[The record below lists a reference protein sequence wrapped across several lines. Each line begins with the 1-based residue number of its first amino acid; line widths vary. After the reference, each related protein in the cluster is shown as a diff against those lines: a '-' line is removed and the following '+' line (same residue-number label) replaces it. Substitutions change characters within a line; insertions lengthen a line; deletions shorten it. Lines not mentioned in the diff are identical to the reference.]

1 MKLRTNLSVGTIT
14 VYGSQEC
21 PWTQKQLAYLDK
33 KGENYAFVDCDQH
46 TCPDFV
52 DAFPTS
58 NVDGKIVVGFKY
70 L

>member
-1 MKLRTNLSVGTIT
+1 MKLKTDLSAGTIT
-14 VYGSQEC
+14 VYGSREC
-21 PWTQKQLAYLDK
+21 PWTQKQLAYLDQM
-33 KGENYAFVDCDQH
+33 GATYAFVDCDQQ

-58 NVDGKIVVGFKY
+58 NIDGKIFVGFKQ